1 MRNNNKKTST
11 PITTGLN
18 GEDEPAD
25 GFAKKATATIE
36 KVAKKIRLMT
46 CVVI

>member
-1 MRNNNKKTST
+1 MRDNNKKTSI

-36 KVAKKIRLMT
+36 KIAKNIRLMT
-46 CVVI
+46 CNII